1 MSGLSFADLTYLEDS
16 APLFDRIAEE
26 PWAVFIDSSP
36 APGAHGRYDIL
47 ASRPEVRI
55 TTQNHRTKIQTYS
68 QSYTVLE
75 GPFAVLGELL
85 SQPWKNATDLPFTGG
100 AIGFLSYDLCRY
112 MEKIPAIAKD
122 DVGVPDM
129 VMGIYSWAVVVDHM
143 KKRSVLI
150 GDRSRTRV
158 RRDWNELIKLFTG
171 SGTRAKS
178 PQFRVTTPVT
188 SNMTQE
194 YYRRAFGQVKKYILQ
209 GDCYQVNLAQR
220 FAAGVEGSPWSA
232 YRILRKINPSP
243 FSAYMNYPELQVL
256 SNSPEQFLSVRGK
269 AVKTRPIKGTRPR
282 SPDPRKDRVLA
293 QELADSLKDQAEN
306 LMIVDLMRNDIS
318 KNCALGSV
326 QVPSLFDVESFP
338 NVHHM
343 VSTITGELPER
354 RSALDLLRGCFP
366 GGSITGAPKIRSMEI
381 IEELEP
387 HRRGIYCGSI
397 GYLGFDGNM
406 DMNIAIRTIL
416 HRREHMYFFAGGGIV
431 QDSSA
436 EAEYQETLDK
446 ATAMMRLL
454 EGNRADALGH

>member
-1 MSGLSFADLTYLEDS
+1 MTGLSFADLPYLGDS
-16 APLFDRIAEE
+16 APLFDRIADE
-26 PWAVFIDSSP
+26 PWSVFIDSSP
-36 APGAHGRYDIL
+36 VSSTHGRYDIL
-47 ASRPEVRI
+47 VSRPEICI
-55 TTQNHRTKIQTYS
+55 TTQDQKTKIQTYS
-68 QSYTVLE
+68 QSYTVFDS
-75 GPFAVLGELL
+75 PFAVLRELL
-85 SQPWKNATDLPFTGG
+85 SKPWKNMLDLPFSGG

-112 MEKIPAIAKD
+112 MEKIPAIAKN
-122 DVGVPDM
+122 DVSVPEM
-129 VMGIYSWAVVVDHM
+129 VMGIYSWAVVVDHE
-143 KKRSVLI
+143 KRKSVLV

-158 RRDWNELIKLFTG
+158 NRDWNELIKLFSSHDAG
-171 SGTRAKS
+171 KEY
-178 PQFRVTTPVT
+178 PEFRVNTPVT
-188 SNMTQE
+188 SNMTLE
-194 YYRRAFGQVKKYILQ
+194 YYRQAFGKVKEYILQ

-243 FSAYMNYPELQVL
+243 FSAYMNYPDLQVL

-269 AVKTRPIKGTRPR
+269 TVKTRPIKGTRPR
-282 SPDPRKDRVLA
+282 SPDPLKDRVMA

-326 QVPSLFDVESFP
+326 QVPALFDIESFP

-343 VSTITGELPER
+343 VSTITGKLPDR

-387 HRRGIYCGSI
+387 HRRGVYCGSI
-397 GYLGFDGNM
+397 GYMGFDGNM

-416 HRREHMYFFAGGGIV
+416 HWRQQMYFFAGGGIV

-436 EAEYQETLDK
+436 DAEYQETLDK

>member
-1 MSGLSFADLTYLEDS
+1 MTGLSFADLPYLGDS
-16 APLFDRIAEE
+16 ASLFDRIADE
-26 PWAVFIDSSP
+26 PWSVFIDSST
-36 APGAHGRYDIL
+36 ASGTYGRYDIL
-47 ASRPEVRI
+47 ASRPEMCI
-55 TTQNHRTKIQTYS
+55 TTRNQKTKIQTYS

-75 GPFAVLGELL
+75 SPFTVLGELL
-85 SQPWKNATDLPFTGG
+85 SKPWESIPDLPFTGG
-100 AIGFLSYDLCRY
+100 AIGFFSYDLCRY
-112 MEKIPAIAKD
+112 MEKIPAIAAD
-122 DVGVPDM
+122 DASVPDM
-129 VMGIYSWAVVVDHM
+129 VMGMYSWAVVVDH
-143 KKRSVLI
+143 KKRRSVLV

-158 RRDWNELIKLFTG
+158 NQDWDELIKLF
-171 SGTRAKS
+171 AS
-178 PQFRVTTPVT
+178 PDAGKRYPEFRVNTPVT
-188 SNMTQE
+188 SNMTRE
-194 YYRRAFGQVKKYILQ
+194 YYRRAFGKVKKYILQ

-220 FAAGVEGSPWSA
+220 FVAGVEGSPWLA

-256 SNSPEQFLSVRGK
+256 SNSPEQFLSVREK
-269 AVKTRPIKGTRPR
+269 NVKTRPIKGTRPR
-282 SPDPRKDRVLA
+282 SSDPFRDRVLA
-293 QELADSLKDQAEN
+293 QELADSLKDRAEN

-326 QVPSLFDVESFP
+326 QVPALFDVESFP

-343 VSTITGELPER
+343 VSTITGKLPDR

-366 GGSITGAPKIRSMEI
+366 GGSITGAPKIRSMQI

-387 HRRGIYCGSI
+387 HRRGVYCGSI
-397 GYLGFDGNM
+397 GYMGYDGNM

-416 HRREHMYFFAGGGIV
+416 HKQQQMYFFAGGGIV

-436 EAEYQETLDK
+436 DAEYQETLDK